1 MIITVL
7 NTVGG
12 IIVTAGCIGLL
23 GGAALQASASVG
35 AGWASWGGPL
45 GMLTC
50 GFLLLGL
57 AAVARQ
63 LHRVNESL
71 STHTH
76 LLSETVKSTSNPE
89 IGGAAVMTRR
99 S

>member
-1 MIITVL
+1 
-7 NTVGG
+7 
-12 IIVTAGCIGLL
+12 
-23 GGAALQASASVG
+23 
-35 AGWASWGGPL
+35 
-45 GMLTC
+45 MLTC